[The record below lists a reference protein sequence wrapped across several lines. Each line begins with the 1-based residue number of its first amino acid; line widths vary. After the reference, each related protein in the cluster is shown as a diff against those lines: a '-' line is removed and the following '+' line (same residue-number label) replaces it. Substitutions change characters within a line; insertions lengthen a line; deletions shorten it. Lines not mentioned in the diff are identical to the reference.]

1 MSNPFVSRE
10 VYPRAV
16 MATEISTPARTR
28 RTLLGAKIIFN
39 GNSSIFDCTVTG
51 LGDENATLKTE
62 NARFVPDIF
71 TMKIPSYNED
81 YICEVQRRSGLE
93 LQVSFRIKPRTGN
106 GRVLKLVRR

>member
-1 MSNPFVSRE
+1 
-10 VYPRAV
+10 

-81 YICEVQRRSGLE
+81 YICEVLHRSGLE
-93 LQVSFRIKPRTGN
+93 LQVSLRIKPRTGT